1 MVFQV
6 WGLQNRNGKK
16 TQRIAA
22 SNRPTY
28 LESETC
34 RALGLILEHV
44 PRLQDDLRALAVP
57 LG

>member
-22 SNRPTY
+22 SDRPTY
-28 LESETC
+28 LESETFKC
-34 RALGLILEHV
+34 ETTVHRGVQNGYIVVYKNDH
-44 PRLQDDLRALAVP
+44 PT
-57 LG
+57 